1 MCFWLTNC
9 NLNQSVGNMSCS
21 MFVTLVTVFQEFKC
35 DSLLV
40 SVIRNNEINIILN
53 KIAFLK
59 DDRVNLS
66 D

>member
-1 MCFWLTNC
+1 
-9 NLNQSVGNMSCS
+9 
-21 MFVTLVTVFQEFKC
+21 MFVYLVTAFQEFKC

-59 DDRVNLS
+59 DDSVNLS

>member
-1 MCFWLTNC
+1 
-9 NLNQSVGNMSCS
+9 
-21 MFVTLVTVFQEFKC
+21 MFILLVTGFKEFKC
-35 DSLLV
+35 DNLLV
-40 SVIRNNEINIILN
+40 SVTGNNEINIILN

>member
-1 MCFWLTNC
+1 
-9 NLNQSVGNMSCS
+9 
-21 MFVTLVTVFQEFKC
+21 MFILFVKGFKVYKC
-35 DSLLV
+35 DNLLV
-40 SVIRNNEINIILN
+40 SVTGNNEINIILN

>member
-1 MCFWLTNC
+1 
-9 NLNQSVGNMSCS
+9 
-21 MFVTLVTVFQEFKC
+21 MFVSLVTAFQEFKC

-53 KIAFLK
+53 EIAFLR
-59 DDRVNLS
+59 DDRVNLF

>member
-1 MCFWLTNC
+1 
-9 NLNQSVGNMSCS
+9 
-21 MFVTLVTVFQEFKC
+21 VTG
-35 DSLLV
+35 
-40 SVIRNNEINIILN
+40 NNEINIILN